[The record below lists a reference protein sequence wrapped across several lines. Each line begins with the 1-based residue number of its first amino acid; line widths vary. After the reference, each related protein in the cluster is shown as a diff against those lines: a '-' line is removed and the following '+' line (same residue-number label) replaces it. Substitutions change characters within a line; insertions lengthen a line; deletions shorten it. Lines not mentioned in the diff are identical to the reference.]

1 MFRKRFAASSMI
13 LVFCAIA
20 QNQTPPAHTPRP
32 VDAVLADYAKAL
44 GGLPAIDAITS
55 RKIKAS
61 TSLLGKVELYW
72 QKPNKVLLLDGK
84 ARTGYDGSS
93 GFYYS
98 KRKRV
103 RRLQKGQEMPL
114 EIDGNPLRYVHLHQL
129 YSEINAMPQQTVD
142 DTLMDVL
149 VAPNDLAHTTF
160 YFDAHTHLLA
170 RVDEK
175 GETSAYFTQTVW
187 FEDYKPV
194 NGVLFPFNITHK
206 TTDKGG
212 PSADFKVKTVE
223 ENIPIDPESF
233 SKPQSTKLVLG
244 GKR

>member
-1 MFRKRFAASSMI
+1 MPRKRFAASAII
-13 LVFCAIA
+13 LAFCAFA
-20 QNQTPPAHTPRP
+20 QTPSSSAPPPKP

-44 GGLPAIDAITS
+44 GGLPAVNAITS
-55 RKIKAS
+55 RKIIAS
-61 TSLLGKVELYW
+61 MSLLGKVELYW

-93 GFYYS
+93 GFFYS

-114 EIDGNPLRYVHLHQL
+114 EIDGNPLRYVHMHQL
-129 YSEINAMPQQTVD
+129 YSEINAVPQQTVD

-149 VAPNDLAHTTF
+149 VAPNDLDHTTF

-170 RVDEK
+170 RMDEK
-175 GETSAYFTQTVW
+175 GDTSAYFTQTVW
-187 FEDYKPV
+187 FEDYKLV
-194 NGVLFPFNITHK
+194 NGVLFPFSITHK
-206 TTDKGG
+206 TTDKGA
-212 PSADFKVKTVE
+212 PSESFKVKSIE
-223 ENIPIDPESF
+223 NNIPIDPESF
-233 SKPQSTKLVLG
+233 SKPQSTKLIMG